1 MKDSRMFDSLPV
13 VIMLSIAFILFSIWF
28 GRVSNQLFKIEST
41 LQTIEHQQAT
51 LIKLQ
56 MENRR

>member
-1 MKDSRMFDSLPV
+1 MKDFRMFDSIPV
-13 VIMLSIAFILFSIWF
+13 VIMMGIAVILVSIWF
-28 GRVSNQLFKIEST
+28 CRVSNQLVDIEST

-56 MENRR
+56 TSQP

>member
-13 VIMLSIAFILFSIWF
+13 VIMMGIAFILFSIWF
-28 GRVSNQLFKIEST
+28 GRVSNLLVDIENT

-56 MENRR
+56 TSQP

>member
-1 MKDSRMFDSLPV
+1 MKDSLPV
-13 VIMLSIAFILFSIWF
+13 VIMLGIAVILFSIWF

-56 MENRR
+56 TSQP

>member
-28 GRVSNQLFKIEST
+28 GRVSNLLVDIEST
-41 LQTIEHQQAT
+41 LQTIEHHQET

-56 MENRR
+56 TRQP

>member
-13 VIMLSIAFILFSIWF
+13 VIMLGIAFILFSIWF
-28 GRVSNQLFKIEST
+28 GLVSNQLVDIKST

-56 MENRR
+56 TSQP